1 MRPIHRVFCTFIAVL
16 LVAPALARAQMLPQP
31 TIIPTGNWPIAI
43 YAADLNQDSHPD
55 LIYIDSGANPS
66 ASTTH
71 ILLNQGD
78 GTFKPG
84 QTLATAGTSIA
95 VADFDGDG
103 VPDLAWVSYSSSA
116 GARAWLAKG
125 DGAGGF
131 AHPLSS
137 PFSPGLFPVTGT
149 NFTCVSAARL
159 RDSGSES
166 LVFGDTG
173 SSVVRV
179 MSFVQG
185 VGFQQDA
192 ALPVTGTIESL
203 HFVDVDTDGHL
214 DIVVIGSKDFRL
226 ETFFG
231 RGDGTLQISG
241 RMTGGSGG
249 PILSQLFAPMDG
261 DGNVEYLTESRS
273 GRLNIFRVAPDGTL
287 HASSVTTPEGSDG
300 TTGNGGHL
308 IAVADLNGDGIADIL
323 ASTPK
328 GISVLL
334 GTGSL
339 HFKLGGIYNA
349 GPGRASYVVADFN
362 GDGHLDLAVD
372 SPEGIAILFGNP
384 DGSFQPS
391 RLIPAGQPAYPLVL
405 NPAANLLLS
414 NTFLTN
420 VVSPIHYGETIG
432 NVAQGFAQPLAPG
445 GPLLDGGNLNFLI
458 NGTVVCTLPYIT
470 GKSQVCPVT
479 TGAGYSVGLYQLSSM
494 YTGNQFYSPSTS
506 VDYPVQ
512 ILPDDTQ
519 GMLAS
524 SLNPALIATPVT
536 FTALFSAPF
545 ATPAGTVTFFDGATP
560 IGTGSLDFSGK
571 AILSISTLAVG
582 THPITAVL
590 AASLNFNSS
599 STGTLSQVIVPP
611 PAATATLLSS
621 SLNPSLPGQS
631 VTFTATVVASGAN
644 AAPLTGTITF
654 TIDGATQSAV
664 SLTPQSTASFS
675 ISALAIGSHSIV
687 ATYSGTT
694 ATVGINFAPS
704 VSATLTQ
711 LVNAVPAAPS
721 FTLTATPTAISVPIG
736 NSVFI
741 PVTIAPLNGFNKA
754 VTLSCGA
761 LPRGVLCVFNTDT
774 IVNGNGTALLKVT
787 VTAPH
792 DCNSDS
798 PYFIAS
804 GPTTWLGI
812 FTTSGLILL
821 ARRRRKLA
829 KSILLALALSILP
842 GLTGCGHCTDLGVFP
857 GNYTFNVT
865 GTSST
870 PISETATQTIHMVA
884 HL

>member
-1 MRPIHRVFCTFIAVL
+1 MRPIHRMFHTFFAVL
-16 LVAPALARAQMLPQP
+16 LVALAPARAQMLPQP

-55 LIYIDSGANPS
+55 LIYIDAGASPS
-66 ASTTH
+66 TSTTH

-137 PFSPGLFPVTGT
+137 PFSPGLFPIAGT
-149 NFTCVSAARL
+149 NFTCVSAAKL
-159 RDSGSES
+159 RDSGSQS
-166 LVFGDTG
+166 LVFSDTG

-185 VGFQQDA
+185 AGFQQDV
-192 ALPVTGTIESL
+192 ALPFTGTIESL
-203 HFVDVDTDGHL
+203 SFVDVDTDGHL
-214 DIVVIGSKDFRL
+214 DIVVNGPKDFRL

-231 RGDGTLQISG
+231 RGDGTLQTSG

-249 PILSQLFAPMDG
+249 PILSQLFADMDG
-261 DGNVEYLTESRS
+261 DGHAEYLTESRS

-287 HASSVTTPEGSDG
+287 NASSVTTPEGSDE

-323 ASTPK
+323 TSTPK

-391 RLIPAGQPAYPLVL
+391 HLMPTGQPAYPLVL
-405 NPAANLLLS
+405 DPAANLLAS
-414 NTFLTN
+414 STFLTN
-420 VVSPIHYGETIG
+420 VASPIHYGETIG
-432 NVAQGFAQPLAPG
+432 NVAQGFVQPLAPG

-458 NGTVVCTLPYIT
+458 NGTIVCTLPYIT

-512 ILPDDTQ
+512 VLPDDTQ
-519 GMLAS
+519 GTLAS
-524 SLNPALIATPVT
+524 SLNPALIATSVS

-560 IGTGSLDFSGK
+560 IGTGSLDSSGK

-582 THPITAVL
+582 THPINAVL

-611 PAATATLLSS
+611 PTATATLLSS
-621 SLNPSLPGQS
+621 SLNPSLFGQS

-644 AAPLTGTITF
+644 AAPFTGTITF

-694 ATVGINFAPS
+694 ATVGASFGIS
-704 VSATLTQ
+704 TSATLTQ
-711 LVNAVPAAPS
+711 LVNAVPATPS

-736 NSVFI
+736 NSVLI
-741 PVTIAPLNGFNKA
+741 PVTITPLNGFNQA
-754 VTLSCGA
+754 ITLSCGA
-761 LPRGVLCVFNTDT
+761 LPRGLLCVFNTDT
-774 IVNGNGTALLKVT
+774 IVNANGTALLKVT
-787 VTAPH
+787 ATAPH

-812 FTTSGLILL
+812 FSTSGLILL

-842 GLTGCGHCTDLGVFP
+842 GLTGCSHCTDLGVFP

-865 GTSST
+865 GTSSS